1 MIWFV
6 QITYENY
13 VMKCSSLVTLVRRLF
28 ISSPTQAY
36 QLFLNLIFKK
46 FTHNF
51 DETRDLQGE
60 GEESRKSG
68 PPFYCTFFWKQV
80 PLMLHPSY
88 QDGGNI

>member
-1 MIWFV
+1 MTLESRYDLV
-6 QITYENY
+6 SSNYLRNY

-60 GEESRKSG
+60 GEETRKSG
-68 PPFYCTFFWKQV
+68 PPFYRTFF
-80 PLMLHPSY
+80 
-88 QDGGNI
+88 